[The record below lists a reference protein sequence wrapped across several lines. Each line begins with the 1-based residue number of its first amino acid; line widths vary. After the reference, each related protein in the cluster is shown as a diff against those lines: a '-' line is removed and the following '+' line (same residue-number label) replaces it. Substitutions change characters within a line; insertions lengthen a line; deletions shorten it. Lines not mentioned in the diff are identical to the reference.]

1 MSLWPDTQ
9 FSLIGRLANA
19 EDASA
24 WQRFE
29 QCYQAAIFRLAR
41 GRGLR
46 PDEALDVVQE
56 VMLAVHRQAV
66 QWQPSGNQG
75 SFRAWL
81 SETIRRQAF
90 AAIRFRNRTGSPLDA
105 VTEPMY
111 GAQGASLN
119 EQQEW
124 WFYEAIADVEKEVN
138 PQHWRIFWMTTIEER
153 EPKLVAETLGVRLG
167 TIYSVKS
174 RVLLSIK
181 NRVEELRQLQSGFT
195 QKGNDIEL
203 S

>member
-1 MSLWPDTQ
+1 
-9 FSLIGRLANA
+9 
-19 EDASA
+19 
-24 WQRFE
+24 
-29 QCYQAAIFRLAR
+29 
-41 GRGLR
+41 
-46 PDEALDVVQE
+46 
-56 VMLAVHRQAV
+56 
-66 QWQPSGNQG
+66 
-75 SFRAWL
+75 L

-111 GAQGASLN
+111 GAEGASLN

-153 EPKLVAETLGVRLG
+153 EPKLVAESLGVRLG

-195 QKGNDIEL
+195 QKGNDNEL

>member
-56 VMLAVHRQAV
+56 VMLAVHRQAA

-81 SETIRRQAF
+81 SETIRRQAL
-90 AAIRFRNRTGSPLDA
+90 AAIRFRNRTGASLDA
-105 VTEPMY
+105 ITEPMY
-111 GAQGASLN
+111 GVDAISLN

-124 WFYEAIADVEKEVN
+124 WFYEAIADVEKEVD

-153 EPKLVAETLGVRLG
+153 EPKLVAEALGVRLG
-167 TIYSVKS
+167 TIYSIKS

-181 NRVEELRQLQSGFT
+181 NRVEELRQLESGLD
-195 QKGNDIEL
+195 QKGGAP
-203 S
+203 

>member
-19 EDASA
+19 GDASA

-46 PDEALDVVQE
+46 ADEALDVVQE
-56 VMLAVHRQAV
+56 VMLAVHKQAEH
-66 QWQPSGNQG
+66 WQPSGNQG

-90 AAIRFRNRTGSPLDA
+90 AAIRFRNRTGSPLEA
-105 VTEPMY
+105 VTEPIY
-111 GAQGASLN
+111 GLEGASLN

-138 PQHWRIFWMTTIEER
+138 PEHWRIFWMTTIEEQ
-153 EPKLVAETLGVRLG
+153 EPKQVAAALGVRLG

-181 NRVEELRQLQSGFT
+181 NRVEELKRNQSGLS
-195 QKGNDIEL
+195 QKGERA
-203 S
+203 

>member
-1 MSLWPDTQ
+1 
-9 FSLIGRLANA
+9 
-19 EDASA
+19 
-24 WQRFE
+24 
-29 QCYQAAIFRLAR
+29 
-41 GRGLR
+41 
-46 PDEALDVVQE
+46 
-56 VMLAVHRQAV
+56 
-66 QWQPSGNQG
+66 
-75 SFRAWL
+75 
-81 SETIRRQAF
+81 
-90 AAIRFRNRTGSPLDA
+90 
-105 VTEPMY
+105 MY
-111 GAQGASLN
+111 GAEGASLN

-195 QKGNDIEL
+195 QKGNDNEL